1 MITAEKTMAK
11 ITLGYGNGSGSFS
24 YSGLKPEVSHVDAY
38 MTSAGINAV
47 QEQPAQTVTK
57 TVESRLT
64 FQEE

>member
-1 MITAEKTMAK
+1 MVAVEKTMARV
-11 ITLGYGNGSGSFS
+11 TLGYGSDGSLSF
-24 YSGLKPEVSHVDAY
+24 SGLKPEASHMDAY
-38 MTSAGINAV
+38 MTGAGINAV